1 MSRAIGRLAPWV
13 LLFSMIANVHVSSAP
28 LHEDIEVNGVRLQYV
43 EDGIGEPVVFVH
55 GAVSDSRAWEPVRD
69 QIAKKYHFIAYTQRY
84 FGTAEWKDDGKEFGV
99 ATHADDLAKFI
110 SSLNVGPVHLVGW
123 SYGSRWRRPLP

>member
-1 MSRAIGRLAPWV
+1 MSRAIGRLAPGV
-13 LLFSMIANVHVSSAP
+13 LLFSMIAIVHVSSAP

-69 QIAKKYHFIAYTQRY
+69 QIAKNI
-84 FGTAEWKDDGKEFGV
+84 
-99 ATHADDLAKFI
+99 I
-110 SSLNVGPVHLVGW
+110 SSPTRRDISAPPNGRMTARNLALRPTLMI
-123 SYGSRWRRPLP
+123 SPSSSRR